1 MKKYMISMG
10 AALCF
15 GLAVQAQQKSLDTT
29 QRSIELDEVVIS
41 AGNFYEK
48 KRNVVQRIDVISEK
62 TIRNTNAQNT
72 GDLLIQTGK
81 AFVQKSQQGGSSP
94 VLRGFEASRI
104 LLVVDGVRMN
114 NAIYRSGHLQN
125 IITTDQNSFSSLEV
139 MQGPASTTYGSDALG
154 GIIHMRTKDPVL
166 STNNKIH
173 STGSGFMRYSSAN
186 REKTGHFDISIGG
199 QKFAWFQSWNY
210 SDFGDMRMGRQYPD
224 RYPNFGRRTHY
235 IQTINGRDTVLRNA
249 DDRVQRFSGYRQWDI
264 IQKLLFVPN
273 SKQRHLLN
281 FQVSNS
287 SNIPR
292 YDRLQDIRNGQLR
305 FAEWYYGPQKRLLG
319 AYEFQYKGRG
329 WLEDFKINLN
339 YQDIE
344 ESRYTREFRR
354 YDRFDARIEHVKV
367 AGFTVASRRKW
378 NQQELIIGVD
388 GQFNRIQSRA
398 SRTNLRTGEIRPLD
412 TRYPDGRNRMNHFGL
427 YAQHIYK
434 SRNGKLVLN
443 DGIRLQYSQLSSQ
456 IENNLLNLPVT
467 SVRQNNFAITG
478 NIGANYQL
486 STQTTLR
493 SLIATAFRAPNLDDL
508 AKIFE
513 SSTAA
518 RQVVIPNA
526 NIKPEYTYSV
536 ELGVVHQLASG
547 IRVEVLAY
555 HTWFRNALVKA
566 PFQLNG
572 ADSILYDGV
581 LSQVLANQNRNRA
594 RVWGIGTELNW
605 KIHEGLQL
613 TSSLHFT
620 QGRFQTRPGEKSAVY
635 ERQPNGTYQLVQKQV
650 RTKPL
655 DHIPPVYGRTALD
668 YTRGKWQSSL
678 FALYN
683 GWKRLDQ
690 FNADGEDNAQYATP
704 DGMPSWVTLNWR
716 MGWQCHPNWLL
727 QVGVEN
733 IFDRNYRYFAS
744 GFSAPGRN
752 ISLSVRANW

>member
-1 MKKYMISMG
+1 MKKYLLCIGSGLFMGSM
-10 AALCF
+10 LY
-15 GLAVQAQQKSLDTT
+15 AQQAKRDTS
-29 QRSIELDEVVIS
+29 RSAIELEEVVIS

-48 KRNVVQRIDVISEK
+48 KKNVVQRIDVINEK

-125 IITTDQNSFSSLEV
+125 IITTDQNSFSSVEV

-166 STNNKIH
+166 SLTNKLH
-173 STGSGFMRYSSAN
+173 STGSSFARYSSAN
-186 REKTGHFDISIGG
+186 REKTGHIDFSIGG
-199 QKFAWFQSWNY
+199 KKFAWFQSWNY

-235 IQTINGRDTVLRNA
+235 VQTINGRDTIVRNS
-249 DDRVQRFSGYRQWDI
+249 DDRIQRYSGYRQWDI
-264 IQKLLFVPN
+264 MQKFLFVPN
-273 SKQRHLLN
+273 KKQRHLLN
-281 FQVSNS
+281 LQVSNS
-287 SNIPR
+287 SNVPR

-305 FAEWYYGPQKRLLG
+305 FAEWYYGPQKRVLA

-329 WLEDFKINLN
+329 WLEDVKVNVN

-354 YDRFDARIEHVKV
+354 YDRFDSRIENVQV
-367 AGFTVASRRKW
+367 WGLTVASRRKW
-378 NQQELIIGVD
+378 NQHEVIVGAD

-398 SRTNLRTGEIRPLD
+398 SRTNLLNGAVGPLD
-412 TRYPDGRNRMNHFGL
+412 TRYPDGRNRMNHLGA
-427 YAQHIYK
+427 YAQHVFK
-434 SRNGKLVLN
+434 GANGKLVIN
-443 DGIRLQYSQLSSQ
+443 DGIRIQYSQLNSNIQ
-456 IENNLLNLPVT
+456 NNLLNLPVT
-467 SVRQNNFAITG
+467 SVQQDNVAVTG
-478 NIGANYQL
+478 NIGASYQL
-486 STQTTLR
+486 STQTSVS

-526 NIKPEYTYSV
+526 NIKPEYTYSA
-536 ELGVVHQLASG
+536 ELGISHHLAQG
-547 IRVEVLAY
+547 LRIELLAY

-566 PFQLNG
+566 PFALNG

-581 LSQVLANQNRNRA
+581 MSQVLANQNRNRA
-594 RVWGIGTELNW
+594 RVWGLGAELNW
-605 KIHEGLQL
+605 KIQEGIQL
-613 TSSLHFT
+613 SSSLHFT
-620 QGRFQTRPGEKSAVY
+620 RGRFQTPPGETSAVF
-635 ERQPNGTYQLVQKQV
+635 EQQPNGTYLLVQKQV
-650 RTKPL
+650 RSKPL

-668 YTRGKWQSSL
+668 VNRGKWQSSL

-683 GWKRLDQ
+683 GWKRLDD

-704 DGMPSWVTLNWR
+704 DGMPAWITVNWR
-716 MGWQCHPNWLL
+716 MGWQCHKSWLIQL
-727 QVGVEN
+727 GVEN

-752 ISLSVRANW
+752 ISFTVRTNW